1 MIDAKRPADGNLPG
15 LTLLSNGGRQRR
27 LPATRAKLGL
37 GGIKELSDDEA
48 AALAKATGSIALG
61 DLATVW
67 PTGLAALKANP
78 KISLPAT
85 LK

>member
-1 MIDAKRPADGNLPG
+1 
-15 LTLLSNGGRQRR
+15 

-37 GGIKELSDDEA
+37 GGLKELFDDAA

-61 DLATVW
+61 NLATVS
-67 PTGLAALKANP
+67 PTGRAALKANP

>member
-1 MIDAKRPADGNLPG
+1 M
-15 LTLLSNGGRQRR
+15 
-27 LPATRAKLGL
+27 PATRAKLGL
-37 GGIKELSDDEA
+37 GGIKELSDDAA
-48 AALAKATGSIALG
+48 AALVKATGSIALG
-61 DLATVW
+61 NLATVS

>member
-1 MIDAKRPADGNLPG
+1 M
-15 LTLLSNGGRQRR
+15 LSTGAAAALAGHEGE
-27 LPATRAKLGL
+27 LGL

-61 DLATVW
+61 NLATVS
-67 PTGLAALKANP
+67 PTSLAALKANP